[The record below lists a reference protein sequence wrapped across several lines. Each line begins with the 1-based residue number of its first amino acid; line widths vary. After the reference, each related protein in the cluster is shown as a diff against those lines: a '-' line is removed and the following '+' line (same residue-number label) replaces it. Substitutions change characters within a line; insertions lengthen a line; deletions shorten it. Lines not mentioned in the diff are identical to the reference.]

1 MNDFSQLMSALK
13 RTPYHQWM
21 AQEGLP
27 VVVGHGVEDVRELPL
42 SPWRRTGGKGSFIHL
57 YGMEGSSGMY
67 VGEIPPGGA
76 LHPERH
82 MYEEV
87 IVILEG
93 NGATEVWQEG
103 GKKHIFE
110 WSRWS
115 LFAPP
120 LNSWHRLVNGGREPV
135 KFFAVTTAPIV
146 MDLYRNDEFIFNSPF
161 VFHERFA
168 GEEGYF
174 SGPGKRYEIRNVA
187 TWDTNFIA
195 DVSSAA
201 IDTCEEKGVGALI
214 TCFEIAGNSLV
225 GHLSQWP
232 AGLYHKAHYH
242 GPGSVLFGLQSN
254 GYVLLWSKDLGTR
267 PYESGNGG
275 EVVEMSWK
283 DGSLYCPPGGWFHQH
298 FNVGS
303 APARQLAIRFGG
315 RVHPTGFA
323 TAAKR
328 HDEGVLM
335 SIKNGGTLL
344 EYEDEDP
351 EIRRRFEAG

>member
-201 IDTCEEKGVGALI
+201 IDTCEEKGVGAP
-214 TCFEIAGNSLV
+214 CM
-225 GHLSQWP
+225 
-232 AGLYHKAHYH
+232 
-242 GPGSVLFGLQSN
+242 
-254 GYVLLWSKDLGTR
+254 R
-267 PYESGNGG
+267 
-275 EVVEMSWK
+275 
-283 DGSLYCPPGGWFHQH
+283 
-298 FNVGS
+298 
-303 APARQLAIRFGG
+303 
-315 RVHPTGFA
+315 
-323 TAAKR
+323 
-328 HDEGVLM
+328 
-335 SIKNGGTLL
+335 
-344 EYEDEDP
+344 
-351 EIRRRFEAG
+351 